1 MSSIAIRVDYFL
13 YTWRH
18 KLAFL
23 KVEKKVLGHNT
34 LKGLRHDL
42 DKLFLYWLPWLDVE
56 EVQGIHRRHSRHH
69 TEYDGK
75 HCQNEKDYREM
86 IIDWECACLTKP
98 DKPLRAFATMLKW
111 YPQMEDKV
119 LPLMLK
125 LHLVDEAAVLQAVN
139 LGLCSFEEAEKKI
152 KRHGYRLIKTVY
164 ATGDD

>member
-23 KVEKKVLGHNT
+23 KEKKKVLGHYT
-34 LKGLRHDL
+34 LKGLKHDL

-69 TEYDGK
+69 TEYQGR
-75 HCQNEKDYREM
+75 HCQNEADYQEM
-86 IIDWECACLTKP
+86 VIDWECASLTKP

-111 YPQMEDKV
+111 YPQTEDKV
-119 LPLMLK
+119 LPVMLK
-125 LHLVDEAAVLQAVN
+125 LKLVDEAAVLQAVN
-139 LGLCSFEEAEKKI
+139 LELCSFEEAEKKL
-152 KRHGYRLIKTVY
+152 KLYGYTLLKYR
-164 ATGDD
+164 